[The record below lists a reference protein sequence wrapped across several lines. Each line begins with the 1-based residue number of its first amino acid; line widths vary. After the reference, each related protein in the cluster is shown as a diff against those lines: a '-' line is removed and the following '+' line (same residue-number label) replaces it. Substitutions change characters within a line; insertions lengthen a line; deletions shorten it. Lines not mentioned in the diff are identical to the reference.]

1 MLISEEKKG
10 FAGPR
15 QYSGLTLPEVTVV
28 IDRISEIH
36 AATAAMFIS
45 KTGLWPVFQHLQN
58 PLLGKI
64 TNLNF
69 PLKEFFHTF
78 IVYSEVLC
86 LKDGTSLIIN
96 QF

>member
-45 KTGLWPVFQHLQN
+45 KTGLWPVFQLLQN
-58 PLLGKI
+58 SLLKKR

-69 PLKEFFHTF
+69 PPKDILLVILKMTF
-78 IVYSEVLC
+78 LC
-86 LKDGTSLIIN
+86 LIAFECTFH
-96 QF
+96 Q